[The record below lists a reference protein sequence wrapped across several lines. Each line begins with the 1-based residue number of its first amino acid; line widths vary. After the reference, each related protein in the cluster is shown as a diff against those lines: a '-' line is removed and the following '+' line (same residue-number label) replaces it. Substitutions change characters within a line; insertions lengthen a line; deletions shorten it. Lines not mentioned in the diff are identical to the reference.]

1 MTRNAHGIAGVLTE
15 APPPRRRRRLM
26 PWLLVLAV
34 VLFSATTTLSYYVD
48 ALWFESLGYASVFW
62 TRLNLQATI
71 FTAFALSSFLAL
83 YGVFW
88 ALKPARFG
96 ELIGDTVYIN
106 QQPLKLPID
115 PVLNLTALALPL
127 LVGVVTGTSMM
138 DRWTTLALYWH
149 APPGMTGLDPIFG
162 RPL

>member
-1 MTRNAHGIAGVLTE
+1 MIRNTNGIAGVVTGT
-15 APPPRRRRRLM
+15 PPPRRRRRVL

-34 VLFSATTTLSYYVD
+34 VLISGTTTLSYYVD

-71 FTAFALSSFLAL
+71 FSGFALCSFLVL

-115 PVLNLTALALPL
+115 PVLNLIALALPL
-127 LVGVVTGTSMM
+127 
-138 DRWTTLALYWH
+138 
-149 APPGMTGLDPIFG
+149 F
-162 RPL
+162 

>member
-1 MTRNAHGIAGVLTE
+1 MSRSTSSITGVPGE
-15 APPPRRRRRLM
+15 APSPRRQRRLM

-34 VLFSATTTLSYYVD
+34 VLISATTTLSYYVD

-71 FTAFALSSFLAL
+71 FTAFTVSSFLAL

-106 QQPLKLPID
+106 QQ
-115 PVLNLTALALPL
+115 
-127 LVGVVTGTSMM
+127 
-138 DRWTTLALYWH
+138 
-149 APPGMTGLDPIFG
+149 
-162 RPL
+162 